1 MAEMFKDRIDAGW
14 QLANKIKEKYP
25 VSHAIKNGIILAL
38 PRGGVVVGAEVA
50 KVLNMPFD
58 IIVTRKIGAPLNPEY
73 AVAAVSEHELIVS
86 PRENPDPEYLEGEVR
101 KERQEIQRRLKEYH
115 GPKPEIDLKNKTVI
129 LVDDG
134 LATGLT
140 MEVALCEVRE
150 KNPRRI
156 ILAVPVAPPETIER
170 LKKIA
175 DETVVLNIEK
185 MFFAVGQFYDDFS
198 QVSDLEVKELLRD
211 Y

>member
-14 QLANKIKEKYP
+14 QLANKIKEQYP
-25 VSHAIKNGIILAL
+25 VSHDIKNGIILAL

-50 KVLNMPFD
+50 KVLNMPLD
-58 IIVTRKIGAPLNPEY
+58 IIVTRKIGVPGNPEY

-86 PRENPDPEYLEGEVR
+86 SRENPDKKYLEEET
-101 KERQEIQRRLKEYH
+101 KNERQEIARRVREYR
-115 GPKPEIDLKNKTVI
+115 GDRPEIDLKNKTAI
-129 LVDDG
+129 IVDDG

-140 MEVALCEVRE
+140 MEVALREVRQ

-170 LKKIA
+170 LKPLA
-175 DETVVLNIEK
+175 DRTVVLNIEP
-185 MFFAVGQFYDDFS
+185 MFFAVGQFYTDFS
-198 QVSDLEVKELLRD
+198 QISDLEVKNLLKD